1 MLHIPRWF
9 PHRDDPMLGLF
20 VKNHVAS
27 LAGKCKNS
35 ILYLHFVD
43 SQERVLQ
50 IEQSKENDVFSC
62 IAYLRKSTYKLGFI
76 NKLINTERYFR
87 AFRRCYRIVKQQAGQ
102 PVLVHVHVLTRPA
115 IPALWLKYFHGI
127 PYLISEHWSRYFP
140 GHNDF
145 KGVIRKRFARLA
157 IKKSKALICVS
168 ESLYKA
174 MNAHGLR
181 HKRYYTV
188 PNVVDT
194 TVFKPAEEAVQN
206 EITKLI
212 HISCFE
218 DKSKNIS
225 GLLKAVHAL
234 RSEGVRLVVDFV
246 GDGPDKNNLENLA
259 QQLGLTENDV
269 RFHGMLLPELVK
281 SKLQQAD
288 YLIQTSHYETFSTV
302 VAESLACG
310 VPVISTPVG
319 IFPEIFNPG
328 IGIAI
333 QSTEPDEIAG
343 SIAFAIDTLGS
354 YDKKAMTEIA
364 NKLFS
369 NQSVSETLVSIY
381 NDVLLK

>member
-35 ILYLHFVD
+35 ILYLHFVE
-43 SQERVLQ
+43 SQERVFQ
-50 IEQSKENDVFSC
+50 IEQSNEDDVFSC
-62 IAYLRKSTYKLGFI
+62 IAYIRKSNCKLGL
-76 NKLINTERYFR
+76 NQLINAARYFK
-87 AFRRCYRIVKQQAGQ
+87 AFRRCYRIVKQWAGQ
-102 PVLVHVHVLTRPA
+102 PDLTHVHVLTRPA

-145 KGVIRKRFARLA
+145 KVAIRKCITRQA

-174 MNAHGLR
+174 MNAHGLY
-181 HKRYYTV
+181 HKRHFTV

-194 TVFKPAEEAVQN
+194 TLFKPAEEAVLN
-206 EITKLI
+206 EVTKLI

-225 GLLKAVHAL
+225 GLLKAIQAL
-234 RSEGVRLVVDFV
+234 RSEGVRLFVDFV
-246 GDGPDKNNLENLA
+246 GDGPDKSNLENLA
-259 QQLGLTENDV
+259 QQLGLTENEV
-269 RFHGMLLPELVK
+269 RFHGLLMPELVK

-310 VPVISTPVG
+310 VPVISTRVG
-319 IFPEIFNPG
+319 IFPEIFNRG

-333 QSTEPDEIAG
+333 QSTEPDEIAK
-343 SIAFAIDTLGS
+343 SIALAINTRGS
-354 YDKKAMTEIA
+354 YNRKAMTEIA

-369 NQSVSETLVSIY
+369 NESVGETLVSIY
-381 NDVLLK
+381 TDALLK